1 MSLIDERL
9 TNLWDREAM
18 PIPPSVLTEKTEP
31 SPSTMGVTFKAPM
44 TISGATL
51 KPGRYV
57 FHLPDPG
64 THPNCVTIFNA
75 DQTQLVANVMIAG
88 GSALLDQWN

>member
-9 TNLWDREAM
+9 CSLWEREAM
-18 PIPPSVLTEKTEP
+18 PSPAVSPKMEPEP
-31 SPSTMGVTFKAPM
+31 SPSTMGVTFRTPM
-44 TISGATL
+44 IISGANL

-75 DQTQLVANVMIAG
+75 DQTQLVASVMIAG
-88 GSALLDQWN
+88 GAALLDQWN